1 MVYVTSAED
10 ISTTILF
17 CRAHKIEIAVSG
29 GKHASSGAGSTDG
42 GLVIDLSKMRQ
53 VTVNTKDNTVA
64 VQGGAV
70 WKDVDEAAGEYG
82 LAAVG
87 GTVNHTGVGGLT
99 LGGGYGWLS
108 GQYGLTVDNLLK
120 VVMVLADGSIVK
132 ASEKENPDLFW
143 AVRGAGQCFGVA
155 VEFTFQAHE
164 QKDPV
169 WAGQMI
175 FPAEE
180 KMDAIVNFA
189 NHVAEASQGNSG
201 MIMGLTAP
209 PFLKGPAIIT
219 TVFYNGPTEEAEEF
233 FAPLLRLGPIK
244 NTVIERPY
252 CTVNGMMNH
261 AVAYGGRKL
270 SKGACFVTPIR
281 PDFVRS
287 ILEDLKLLHQEI
299 PETKKTIL
307 LMEFFKSA
315 KWCDVDK
322 KSMAFANRGEHQNAM
337 IGPFW
342 EDLKNDTACRLW
354 ARQVAAKYVVELDRM
369 KEQRGYPAS
378 MEEIGEYGNYD
389 CERLPSGR
397 AWLGTLLI
405 CDLRPFCTSAQNF
418 RHQP

>member
-10 ISTTILF
+10 ISATILF
-17 CRAHKIEIAVSG
+17 CRAHNIEIAVSG
-29 GKHASSGAGSTDG
+29 GKHSSSGAASTDG

-53 VTVNTKDNTVA
+53 VTVNKEGNTVTA
-64 VQGGAV
+64 QGGAV
-70 WKDVDEAAGEYG
+70 WKDVDEAAGEHG

-132 ASEKENPDLFW
+132 ASGKEEPDLFW

-155 VEFTFQAHE
+155 VEFTFQAHK
-164 QKDPV
+164 QTNSV

-180 KMDAIVNFA
+180 TLDAIVNFA
-189 NHVAEASQGNSG
+189 NHVVEVSQGNSG
-201 MIMGLTAP
+201 MMIGLTAP

-219 TVFYNGPTEEAEEF
+219 TVFYNGPTKEAEEF
-233 FAPLLRLGPIK
+233 FGPLLRLGPIK

-261 AVAYGGRKL
+261 AVDYGGRKL
-270 SKGACFVTPIR
+270 SKGACFVTPIK

-287 ILEDLKLLHQEI
+287 ILEELRILHEEI
-299 PETKKTIL
+299 PETRKSIL
-307 LMEFFKSA
+307 LMEFFRSA
-315 KWCDVDK
+315 KWCDIDK
-322 KSMAFANRGEHQNAM
+322 KAMAFANRGEHQNAM
-337 IGPFW
+337 VGPFW
-342 EDLKNDTACRLW
+342 DNPKHDKSCRLW
-354 ARQVAAKYVVELDRM
+354 ARQVASKFVTELERVR
-369 KEQRGYPAS
+369 EQRGNPAS
-378 MEEIGEYGNYD
+378 MEGIGEYGNYD
-389 CERLPSGR
+389 CERFPSAVIDCLFG
-397 AWLGTLLI
+397 
-405 CDLRPFCTSAQNF
+405 C
-418 RHQP
+418 